1 MTAEQPVS
9 RTAKIIGVKESL
21 VLIEVDENTSLMK
34 NELGYICV
42 GDERLKAE
50 VLRVRR
56 RTADMQVFEDTRGVR
71 VGDTVELTGEMLAA
85 VLGPGLLGQV
95 FDGLLNPL
103 HALAGKYGFFFPVA
117 SLSPLSTW
125 IRNGCLNPAS
135 QWVPGYHPVAASA
148 RFPRVNSSIKS

>member
-21 VLIEVDENTSLMK
+21 VLIEVDENTPIMK
-34 NELGYICV
+34 NELGYVCV

-71 VGDTVELTGEMLAA
+71 IGDTVELTGEMLSA

-95 FDGLLNPL
+95 FDGLLNPVTC
-103 HALAGKYGFFFPVA
+103 HCRQIWFF
-117 SLSPLSTW
+117 SSPWRHHTAT
-125 IRNGCLNPAS
+125 RTGQEMA
-135 QWVPGYHPVAASA
+135 V
-148 RFPRVNSSIKS
+148 